1 MRIKFSNTFLHITA
15 IGTLILTLITDS
27 LIYPF
32 ILGSCLGQFIY
43 QDRKKRNEEL

>member
-1 MRIKFSNTFLHITA
+1 MIYVNEKFLHITT

-32 ILGSCLGQFIY
+32 VFGLCLGQFIR
-43 QDRKKRNEEL
+43 QNRNEKL